1 MSSAS
6 PLHEFA
12 ARIPKVDLHCHLI
25 GTVRSS
31 TFVELAR
38 REKLALPADPES
50 VFPNIHSTMVDL
62 SPYAQAKIPINPDVS
77 LDTSGVR
84 YSLFQASD
92 WVMQVLTTAED
103 LTRIAYEAFE
113 SAHHTSNTRHLELF
127 IDDVP
132 PNLTS
137 LGYSGVVEAYVE
149 GIKLAERDFGMTGRL
164 IVGIDRSKDSEYAT
178 NRVRQILAAP
188 NEYVV
193 GIGLDNLETVG
204 PPERFAEAYQLA
216 GSAGLKRTAH
226 SSEHAPV
233 AQNTI
238 TCLDLLGC
246 DRIDHGYFVMQDDA
260 VIERCR
266 DEQVPFTVIFTT
278 SRRAWR
284 PWRRASIKAMID
296 AGLNVILASDDP
308 GMFPTTLSA
317 EYDIAIN
324 DLGMNQAWLRSVA
337 LAGVDASWLPPT
349 ERAALRASMAAQ
361 IDRLQVEL
369 AL

>member
-1 MSSAS
+1 MSTAS

-12 ARIPKVDLHCHLI
+12 ARLPKVDLHCHLI

-31 TFVELAR
+31 TFAELAR
-38 REKLALPADPES
+38 RENLALPADAAT
-50 VFPNIHSTMVDL
+50 VFPNIHSTMPDL
-62 SPYAQAKIPINPDVS
+62 APYAHARIPINPDVS

-92 WVMQVLTTAED
+92 WVMQVLTKAED

-113 SAHHTSNTRHLELF
+113 SAYRTSNTRHLELF

-132 PNLTS
+132 PHLTS
-137 LGYSGVVEAYVE
+137 LGYSGVVDAYVD

-164 IVGIDRSKDSEYAT
+164 IVGIDRSKDGEFAL

-193 GIGLDNLETVG
+193 GIGLDNLETAG

-216 GSAGLKRTAH
+216 GAAGLKRTAH

-233 AQNTI
+233 AQNTT

-278 SRRAWR
+278 SRRSWR

-308 GMFPTTLSA
+308 GMFPTTLGA
-317 EYDIAIN
+317 EYAIAID
-324 DLGMNQAWLRSVA
+324 DLGMDRAWLRSVA
-337 LAGVDASWLPPT
+337 LAGVDASWLPAA
-349 ERAALRASMAAQ
+349 ERATLRSSMAAE
-361 IDRLQVEL
+361 IDEL
-369 AL
+369 EAALF